1 MDRGFFLCV
10 LYWMFGLM
18 NTDINY
24 TSYYFFKLRINLVEY
39 SLKVYFV
46 QDISAT
52 VIQNVTSF

>member
-1 MDRGFFLCV
+1 
-10 LYWMFGLM
+10 M